1 MNSPFL
7 LSSALISICF
17 FLDHSPLFAANLVE
31 HIAAAQNHSVEIK
44 IANESLNSSISQ
56 RNSGYFALAPQPF
69 ANLAWTRNEFET
81 TNEIFKP
88 DGSRDQKI
96 VTPLKSR
103 DLNVGLKLPL
113 INVPAWYKISAAQ
126 NASIAEKGRKELTAN
141 SVVERVIDLY
151 MQVLTGQSL
160 VAAAKQSLTTATES
174 QKTMEQ
180 RAKLGVS
187 TSSDVSLAVA
197 QALTAQAILTELQS
211 NLELA
216 SAKLLELSGLPTDE
230 RSLPTVSLEPEKD
243 LSFWNTAE
251 LISNHPSVVSA
262 ESESLASKQQLNQ
275 NSFELFPT
283 LSAQVAKK
291 WTTNPGVQHSPQW
304 SASLNLD
311 WTPSLFAG
319 ANIETQTALA
329 ERSVLLAEKARSDL
343 RIMIQ
348 ERWQQVNVSIGKVK
362 ASIAQENAQKLAL
375 EVERQKFNSG
385 TSLATNL
392 LEAEKKHFS
401 ANVSQIQAKA
411 QLTINRL
418 LLRISTNRPLSEV
431 PL

>member
-1 MNSPFL
+1 
-7 LSSALISICF
+7 
-17 FLDHSPLFAANLVE
+17 
-31 HIAAAQNHSVEIK
+31 
-44 IANESLNSSISQ
+44 
-56 RNSGYFALAPQPF
+56 
-69 ANLAWTRNEFET
+69 
-81 TNEIFKP
+81 
-88 DGSRDQKI
+88 
-96 VTPLKSR
+96 
-103 DLNVGLKLPL
+103 
-113 INVPAWYKISAAQ
+113 
-126 NASIAEKGRKELTAN
+126 
-141 SVVERVIDLY
+141 
-151 MQVLTGQSL
+151 
-160 VAAAKQSLTTATES
+160 
-174 QKTMEQ
+174 
-180 RAKLGVS
+180 
-187 TSSDVSLAVA
+187 
-197 QALTAQAILTELQS
+197 LTELQS